1 MADLD
6 TQIEQAQQRLRDLQ
20 AKARKQKRRDDT
32 RRLIL
37 YGAACLAHIEALDG
51 DRRKTEALGKL
62 HAKVTRSSDRVFLGL
77 EPLPVRP
84 DIDPATKAEK
94 AAPSE

>member
-37 YGAACLAHIEALDG
+37 YGAAALALVEELEG
-51 DRRKTEALGKL
+51 DQPDRFLTRL
-62 HAKVTRSSDRVFLGL
+62 HAKITRPSDRDFLGL
-77 EPLPVRP
+77 P
-84 DIDPATKAEK
+84 EK
-94 AAPSE
+94 SFSPE

>member
-37 YGAACLAHIEALDG
+37 YGAAVLALAEELEG
-51 DRRKTEALGKL
+51 DQPDRFLTRL
-62 HAKVTRSSDRVFLGL
+62 HTKITRHTDREFLGL
-77 EPLPVRP
+77 EKK
-84 DIDPATKAEK
+84 PAA
-94 AAPSE
+94 SN

>member
-20 AKARKQKRRDDT
+20 ARARKQKRREDT

-37 YGAACLAHIEALDG
+37 YGAAALALVEELEG
-51 DRRKTEALGKL
+51 DQPDRFLTRL
-62 HAKVTRSSDRVFLGL
+62 HAKITRPSDRDFLGL
-77 EPLPVRP
+77 L
-84 DIDPATKAEK
+84 EK
-94 AAPSE
+94 PFPSE